1 VFNQIPVVGPPQ
13 QLGDY
18 LVEFTDL
25 LELFTDL
32 LGSTIDLFSSLEFTD
47 LLSLLILSD
56 VKVVRIGAADRGH
69 ANRRWRTEVG

>member
-56 VKVVRIGAADRGH
+56 VKVVRIGAAD
-69 ANRRWRTEVG
+69 